1 MRAAK
6 EAARDVAAGAV
17 GHVLA
22 FVVRIIA
29 APRAIWAQGG
39 PLARQR
45 VYFANHTSNADLPLI
60 WTVLPP
66 DLRVRTR
73 PVAAAD
79 YWLKNPVRKF
89 FGGDVF
95 RGVLVD
101 RRPEARDEGQD
112 PMDII
117 RRALDAGD
125 SLIIFPE
132 GRRNETKKT
141 LLPLKAGIYNMA
153 LSHPDVEMVP
163 VWIENL
169 NKVMPRG
176 EVVPIPLICTIAF
189 GRPLAPAAP
198 DEEKDAYLKRAR
210 KALLDL
216 RRESAA

>member
-1 MRAAK
+1 MARVLEALRDL
-6 EAARDVAAGAV
+6 AARIT

-22 FVVRIIA
+22 FVVRLVA
-29 APRAIWAQGG
+29 APRVIWDQGG

-60 WTVLPP
+60 WTVLPG

-95 RGVLVD
+95 RGLLVD
-101 RRPEARDEGQD
+101 RRPEARDEGED
-112 PMDII
+112 PMATI
-117 RRALDAGD
+117 RGALDAGD

-153 LSHPDVEMVP
+153 LSHPEVEMVP

-189 GRPLAPAAP
+189 GRPLPP
-198 DEEKDAYLKRAR
+198 PEEGEEKDDYLRRAC